1 MPKAY
6 IVSCYQEIRDPEKLA
21 TYGKL
26 AAPAMKAQG
35 ARVLA
40 RDGRVKS
47 LVGGPEE
54 RTVIAEF
61 ESFEAALAA
70 FNSDEYQ
77 AAKAA
82 LGDAVIRDM
91 RIVEGID

>member
-6 IVSCYQEIRDPEKLA
+6 IVSCYQEIKDADKLA
-21 TYGKL
+21 AYGKL
-26 AAPAMKAQG
+26 AGPAMKAKG

-40 RDGRVKS
+40 RGGRVKS
-47 LVGGPEE
+47 LEGGFEE

-70 FNSDEYQ
+70 YNSPEYQ

-82 LGDAVIRDM
+82 LGDGVVRDM
-91 RIVEGID
+91 RIVEGVD

>member
-6 IVSCYQEIRDPEKLA
+6 IVSCYQEIWDPDKLA
-21 TYGKL
+21 AYGKL
-26 AAPAMKAQG
+26 AGPAMKAKG

-40 RDGRVKS
+40 RGGCVKS
-47 LVGGPEE
+47 LEDGYKE

-61 ESFEAALAA
+61 DSFEDALAA
-70 FNSDEYQ
+70 YNSPEYQ

-82 LGDAVIRDM
+82 LGDGVLSDM
-91 RIVEGID
+91 RIVEGVE

>member
-6 IVSCYQEIRDPEKLA
+6 IVSCYQEIRDPDKLSA
-21 TYGKL
+21 YGKL
-26 AAPAMKAQG
+26 AAPAMKAHG

-40 RDGRVKS
+40 RGGRVKS
-47 LVGGPEE
+47 LEGGYEE

-70 FNSDEYQ
+70 YNSPDYR

-82 LGDAVIRDM
+82 LGDGVLRDM
-91 RIVEGID
+91 RIVEGVD